1 MEKKDIFIFAEETI
15 KEALKKLDKTAEK
28 VLLVIDQD
36 KRLKGTLTDGDVRR
50 YLLKGNSLEGDISS
64 VFNQKPYA
72 LGKKEFSVNKVRDIF
87 LTRKI
92 QVIPL
97 VDENGRVVDFV
108 SWNHVFAEDES
119 SSISGALDVPVV
131 VMAGGKGTRLDPFT
145 RILPKPLIPI
155 GDRPIIELIAD
166 EFRRQGAKTYYFI
179 LNYKAEMIESYFA
192 HIEKDY
198 RIEYIREPEFYGTA
212 GALKLLEDSISDVFI
227 VSNCDVMVK
236 ADFSEVV
243 NFHLAQNASLT
254 VLSSIQH
261 HKIPYGVI
269 EFKERGEVVDIR
281 EKPEYTVTI
290 NTGVY
295 ILDRDALKNIPPQ
308 MKFDMTD
315 LMQSLLAAGKKV
327 ITYPV
332 NESEY
337 IDIGQW
343 EEYKQSIERLTLF
356 TKRI

>member
-1 MEKKDIFIFAEETI
+1 MEKKDIFIFADATV

-36 KRLKGTLTDGDVRR
+36 KRLQGTLTDGDVRR
-50 YLLKGNSLEGDISS
+50 SLLKGNGLDGDISS
-64 VFNQKPYA
+64 VFNQKPYS
-72 LGKKEFSVNKVRDIF
+72 LKKEEFSVKKVRDLF

-97 VDENGRVVDFV
+97 IDNEQKVVDFI
-108 SWNHVFAEDES
+108 SWNQIFAEEEVS
-119 SSISGALDVPVV
+119 KKTGNLNVPVV

-155 GDRPIIELIAD
+155 GDRPIIEIIAD
-166 EFRRQGAKTYYFI
+166 EFRRQGAKEYYFI

-198 RIEYIREPEFYGTA
+198 RIEYVREPEFYGTA
-212 GALKLLEDSISDVFI
+212 GALKLLQDKISEVFI

-236 ADFSEVV
+236 ADFDEVV
-243 NFHLAQNASLT
+243 TFHLQQKASLT

-269 EFKERGEVVDIR
+269 EFKAKGEVVDIV

-295 ILDRDALKNIPPQ
+295 ILSRDALENIPGQ
-308 MKFDMTD
+308 AKFDMTD
-315 LMQSLLAAGKKV
+315 LMQSLLESGKKV

-343 EEYKQSIERLTLF
+343 EEYKQAIDKFQIIR
-356 TKRI
+356 